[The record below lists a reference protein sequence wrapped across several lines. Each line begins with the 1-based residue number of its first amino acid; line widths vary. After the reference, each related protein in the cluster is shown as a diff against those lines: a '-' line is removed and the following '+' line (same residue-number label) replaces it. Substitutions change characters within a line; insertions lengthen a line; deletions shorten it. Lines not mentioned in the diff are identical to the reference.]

1 MVLVHQ
7 SLEGILDLVHLIIA
21 EDTGHDRLT
30 NNQEIMVG
38 EEEEMVRYILLVEAF
53 ILRHILLHPEEIQG
67 PVTMIDHIVDEE
79 DLEIGKEHLA
89 TIKEDQMIGKEDQ
102 GTERVSPEIEVDHK
116 DNVGIHLVVETI
128 DQEAIIGMINHKDLQ
143 EIIMDQEEE
152 VMVGD
157 QRHQNKI
164 IVCGVAVQTI

>member
-1 MVLVHQ
+1 MVLAHH
-7 SLEGILDLVHLIIA
+7 SLEGILDQVLLIIA

-30 NNQEIMVG
+30 NNQETMVG
-38 EEEEMVRYILLVEAF
+38 EEEGTVLYILLVGVF
-53 ILRHILLHPEEIQG
+53 ILHHILLHPEEIQG

-79 DLEIGKEHLA
+79 DLEIGKEHLDI
-89 TIKEDQMIGKEDQ
+89 IKEDQMIDKEDQ
-102 GTERVSPEIEVDHK
+102 ETGRVSPEIEVDHI

>member
-1 MVLVHQ
+1 MALAHH
-7 SLEGILDLVHLIIA
+7 SLEGILDQVLLIIA

-38 EEEEMVRYILLVEAF
+38 EEEEMVRYILLVEVF

-67 PVTMIDHIVDEE
+67 PVTMIDHMVDEE

-89 TIKEDQMIGKEDQ
+89 TIKEDQMIDKEDQ
-102 GTERVSPEIEVDHK
+102 GTGKVSPEIEVDHI
-116 DNVGIHLVVETI
+116 DNVGIHLVVETT

>member
-21 EDTGHDRLT
+21 GDTGHDRLT
-30 NNQEIMVG
+30 NNQEKMVG
-38 EEEEMVRYILLVEAF
+38 EEEETVRYILLVEAF

-89 TIKEDQMIGKEDQ
+89 TIKEDQMIDKEDQ

-116 DNVGIHLVVETI
+116 DNVGIPLIVETI

-152 VMVGD
+152 MMVGD

-164 IVCGVAVQTI
+164 IVGGVAVQII